1 MPTLLVSRAISDR
14 YAAAIEAASPGI
26 TRLILPGDND
36 EPFDEA
42 TLASI
47 DYAFFSLDVYPASSR
62 SFFRSVRAAPN
73 LKWIHVMSAGV
84 DNFVFQE
91 LLQRGIRMTTSSGS
105 TAKPIA
111 QSVIGGMLM
120 LSRGFLTWGEA
131 QRRKAWEPIRGADSP
146 PDLQGQR
153 MTVVG
158 LGSIGAEIAR
168 IAAAI
173 GLEVTGVR
181 RSPHRPGDPVDR
193 IVPPSE
199 LRSIAPETDWL
210 VLACPLTDETRGLAS
225 KEVLSALPKG
235 AHVLNIA
242 RGEVV
247 DEPAMIDLLRSGH
260 LGGAYLDVFYKEPL
274 EPESP
279 LWEMPNVIISP
290 HNSST
295 SRGNDGRVAE
305 DYFLPNLA
313 RMAKGEALINEVSA

>member
-1 MPTLLVSRAISDR
+1 MPTLLVSRTIHDR
-14 YAAAIEAASPGI
+14 YGSAIDTAFPGVAQ
-26 TRLILPGDND
+26 LILPADD
-36 EPFDEA
+36 EEPFDEQ

-47 DYAFFSLDVYPASSR
+47 DYAFFSLDVYPSSSR
-62 SFFRSVRAAPN
+62 SFFRTVRAAPN

-91 LLQRGIRMTTSSGS
+91 LLKRGIRMTTSSGS

-158 LGSIGAEIAR
+158 LGAIGAEIAR

-181 RSPHRPGDPVDR
+181 RSPRREDDPIGR

-199 LRSIAPETDWL
+199 LLAIAPQTDWL

-225 KEVLSALPKG
+225 REVLSALPKG
-235 AHVLNIA
+235 ACVLNIA
-242 RGEVV
+242 RGEVA
-247 DEPAMIDLLRSGH
+247 DEPAMTELLQSGH

-295 SRGNDGRVAE
+295 SQGNDGRVAE

-313 RMAKGEALINEVSA
+313 RMAKGEPLINEVSA